1 VPGKSAAA
9 VELERAR
16 QLESVRIRG
25 VKGGVIAPHRSM
37 VGLPWTIWRLFTTL
51 ILSLG
56 GVAALLAALPYLGR
70 FWQLVFERTRDFL
83 GIHAPLGDQVL
94 SLPGG
99 LEFTLPVLAVAT
111 PQPDMLVLWIAG
123 IVCAVVFVASFALPE
138 RFTPLRYFLRFLVVL
153 QGSAILFFA
162 VSRDPFPY
170 RLQDHVYLLLTAG
183 LVVMALVP
191 LVLGFTLHL
200 FDLAF
205 WKKLLL
211 TLALLIHF
219 AVWLPLQ
226 ALVHLWLI
234 LHGTALLMPV
244 LFLMGGMLLDV
255 LIFVAFYGWAL
266 SWRGEL
272 ERRET
277 MPPVHLGRKAGRRR
291 ERRRR

>member
-1 VPGKSAAA
+1 VPGRSAL

-16 QLESVRIRG
+16 RLESVRIRG
-25 VKGGVIAPHRSM
+25 VKGGIIAPHRSM
-37 VGLPWTIWRLFTTL
+37 VGLPWTIWRLVTTL

-56 GVAALLAALPYLGR
+56 GSAAVLASLPYLGR
-70 FWQLVFERTRDFL
+70 FWQLVFERTRDLL
-83 GIHAPLGDQVL
+83 GIHAPLGDQVQ

-99 LEFTLPVLAVAT
+99 LEFTLPVLAVAM
-111 PQPDMLVLWIAG
+111 PLPDTLILWIAG
-123 IVCAVVFVASFALPE
+123 IVCAVVFVASFGLPE
-138 RFTPLRYFLRFLVVL
+138 RFMPLRYFLRFLIVL

-162 VSRDPFPY
+162 VSRDSFPY
-170 RLQDHVYLLLTAG
+170 RLLDHVYLLLTAG
-183 LVVMALVP
+183 LVVMGLVP

-211 TLALLIHF
+211 TLAILLHL

-234 LHGTALLMPV
+234 LHGTALVMPV
-244 LFLMGGMLLDV
+244 LFLVGGLLLDV

-277 MPPVHLGRKAGRRR
+277 MPPVHLGRKARKAARR
-291 ERRRR
+291 

>member
-1 VPGKSAAA
+1 MPGKSAA

-16 QLESVRIRG
+16 RLESVRIRG

-37 VGLPWTIWRLFTTL
+37 VGVPWTIWRLVTTL

-56 GVAALLAALPYLGR
+56 GVALLLAALPSVGW
-70 FWQLVFERTRDFL
+70 FWGVVFERARDFL
-83 GIHAPLGDQVL
+83 GIHAPLGDQL
-94 SLPGG
+94 FSLPGG
-99 LEFTLPVLAVAT
+99 LTFSLPVLAVAT
-111 PQPDMLVLWIAG
+111 PLPDSLALWITG
-123 IVCAVVFVASFALPE
+123 IVGAVVFVASFALPE
-138 RFTPLRYFLRFLVVL
+138 RFTPLRYLLRFLVVL
-153 QGSAILFFA
+153 QGTAILFFA

-170 RLQDHVYLLLTAG
+170 RLQDHVFILLTAG
-183 LVVMALVP
+183 LVVMGLVP

-211 TLALLIHF
+211 TLAILIHF

-234 LHGTALLMPV
+234 LHGTAVLMPV
-244 LFLMGGMLLDV
+244 LFLAGGLLLDV

-266 SWRGEL
+266 SWRGEQ

-277 MPPVHLGRKAGRRR
+277 LPPVHLGRRASRR
-291 ERRRR
+291 

>member
-1 VPGKSAAA
+1 VPGRSAAI
-9 VELERAR
+9 ELERAR

-37 VGLPWTIWRLFTTL
+37 VGLPWTVWRLVSTL

-56 GVAALLAALPYLGR
+56 GVAALLAALPYIGR
-70 FWQLVFERTRDFL
+70 FWQEVFERVRDFL
-83 GIHAPLGDQVL
+83 GIHAPLGDQIL

-99 LEFTLPVLAVAT
+99 FSFTLPLLAVAT
-111 PQPDMLVLWIAG
+111 PLPDSLVLWIAG

-138 RFTPLRYFLRFLVVL
+138 RFIPLRYLLRFLVVL

-170 RLQDHVYLLLTAG
+170 RLQDHVFILLTAG
-183 LVVMALVP
+183 LVVMGLVP
-191 LVLGFTLHL
+191 LLLGLTLHL

-211 TLALLIHF
+211 TLAILVHL

-234 LHGTALLMPV
+234 LHGTALVMPV
-244 LFLMGGMLLDV
+244 LFLIGGLLLDV
-255 LIFVAFYGWAL
+255 LIFVGFYGWAL

-272 ERRET
+272 ERRQT
-277 MPPVHLGRKAGRRR
+277 MPPVHLGRKARRGRGRQ
-291 ERRRR
+291 